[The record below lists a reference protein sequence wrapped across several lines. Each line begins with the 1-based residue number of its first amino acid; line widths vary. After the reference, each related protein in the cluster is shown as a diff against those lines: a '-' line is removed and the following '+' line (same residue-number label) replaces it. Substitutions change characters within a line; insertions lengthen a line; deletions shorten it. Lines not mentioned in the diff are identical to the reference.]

1 MTPRRLPPREQITVC
16 FAHAAYRMQERF
28 ALRNTGIQSFEVRT
42 LDELKARIAEAD
54 VLSVSGLWRNE
65 LLERAPRLAFIQSI
79 SAGTDQ
85 YSRELLA
92 QAGVRAASAQ
102 GVNERA
108 VAEHAIALVLA
119 IARKLPQARDNQ
131 AARKWRGMIS
141 EIAQREDELGGKT
154 LVIVGMGR
162 IGSRLARLA
171 RAFDMRVIGV
181 KRDPAQGGEAAHRT
195 VAQSELSAVLPEADF
210 VVLTCPLNPSTE
222 NLIDARA
229 FAAMKPSASLVN
241 VARGRVVNEAALID
255 ALQSASIAAAAVDC
269 VWEEPLPSSSP
280 LWSAPN
286 LFITPHTAGETQK
299 YEDNVV
305 DLLLENL
312 DRQWR
317 GEAAAPERLRLKQAG
332 RATCPSAGPAGPGC
346 APARSARRGSRG
358 AAAARGDAPFHRR
371 SRRLRASGPC
381 TRAGRTGGSRS

>member
-28 ALRNTGIQSFEVRT
+28 ALRNTGIRSFEVRT
-42 LDELKARIAEAD
+42 LDELKARIAEVD

-65 LLERAPRLAFIQSI
+65 LIALAPRLAFIQSI

-171 RAFDMRVIGV
+171 KAFDMHVIGV
-181 KRDPAQGGEAAHRT
+181 KRDPTQGGEAADRT

-222 NLIDARA
+222 NLIDSRA
-229 FAAMKPSASLVN
+229 FAAMKPSASLIN
-241 VARGRVVNEAALID
+241 VARGRVVNEAALIE
-255 ALQSASIAAAAVDC
+255 ALQSGSIAAAAVDC

-280 LWSAPN
+280 LWSASN

-317 GEAAAPERLRLKQAG
+317 GETQLKNG
-332 RATCPSAGPAGPGC
+332 
-346 APARSARRGSRG
+346 
-358 AAAARGDAPFHRR
+358 FV
-371 SRRLRASGPC
+371 
-381 TRAGRTGGSRS
+381 